1 MKRKARFY
9 VIKLNRRILILVA
22 IIILAIL
29 AMFFLKNVVLNTVS
43 NGDNN
48 KIVVDPGHGGIDG
61 GTSDRAGFLEKDI
74 NLDVAL
80 KLRKELKK
88 DGFRVIMTRE
98 KDESLE
104 EYSHINASR
113 YKRDLNARK
122 TIIDE
127 NKPIVF
133 VSIHVNSSKKTSARG
148 VKVYYYPTS
157 TNGEKLAK
165 CICKSVDDI
174 VYKDFLKDN
183 SIRTEAI
190 GEDYFVLRE
199 TENTG
204 VLVEVGFI
212 TNPEDNRLIKDSEYQ
227 KRIAIAISEG
237 IKKYIDTY
245 DVK

>member
-1 MKRKARFY
+1 M
-9 VIKLNRRILILVA
+9 
-22 IIILAIL
+22 
-29 AMFFLKNVVLNTVS
+29 
-43 NGDNN
+43 
-48 KIVVDPGHGGIDG
+48 
-61 GTSDRAGFLEKDI
+61 
-74 NLDVAL
+74 
-80 KLRKELKK
+80 
-88 DGFRVIMTRE
+88 
-98 KDESLE
+98 
-104 EYSHINASR
+104 
-113 YKRDLNARK
+113 
-122 TIIDE
+122 
-127 NKPIVF
+127 
-133 VSIHVNSSKKTSARG
+133 NSSKKTSARG